1 MIANKNYFTE
11 NLVKDTNIVVF
22 AFMGDSVYTTF
33 IRSKIVPLGYKTGKL
48 NYLCNKYVCATG
60 QAVALD
66 YIKESLTEEEDRI
79 CNTARN
85 YHTKNIAKHA
95 TIETYKKATSFE
107 SVIGYLYL
115 TGQNERLDEILN
127 KVYLKV
133 SEYYDNRG

>member
-1 MIANKNYFTE
+1 M
-11 NLVKDTNIVVF
+11 
-22 AFMGDSVYTTF
+22 
-33 IRSKIVPLGYKTGKL
+33 
-48 NYLCNKYVCATG
+48 G

-66 YIKESLTEEEDRI
+66 YIKDELNEEENRI

-115 TGQNERLDEILN
+115 TGQNDRLDYILN
-127 KVYLKV
+127 IVYQRV
-133 SEYYDNRG
+133 SEYYDNRGYKSCI